1 MLIFCAIATPC
12 PRAPTSCNPFACRF
26 NVACTPTQP
35 QSWLASHNFQQ
46 GRTRS
51 NSAARATSTAH
62 LLRDAR
68 RKCTSHTTASAAVGA
83 QRIRPAASFL
93 PTLWPACR
101 HCPATPAMPHPTSL
115 LPAVPGP
122 RALCCALYRTP
133 RYLSARLAR
142 PAAFACVVCVCVCVG
157 WCDVP
162 VPVDVF
168 LTFGSAAVCCSV
180 ASAFGWFGRCVRFR
194 FRLLV

>member
-1 MLIFCAIATPC
+1 MLPHRATLLSAGPLWRAHQHSHNHLW
-12 PRAPTSCNPFACRF
+12 PRTTISTGGQAAGQEQGRHRQHIPHATCDLRAHLARMRLRLEPTAQQAHSVPFA
-26 NVACTPTQP
+26 
-35 QSWLASHNFQQ
+35 SIGASM
-46 GRTRS
+46 
-51 NSAARATSTAH
+51 
-62 LLRDAR
+62 
-68 RKCTSHTTASAAVGA
+68 
-83 QRIRPAASFL
+83 L
-93 PTLWPACR
+93 PLPHAL
-101 HCPATPAMPHPTSL
+101 PAMPRPTSL

-142 PAAFACVVCVCVCVG
+142 PAAFACVVCGCVCVG

-168 LTFGSAAVCCSV
+168 LPFGSAAVCCSV